1 LSLLTI
7 ATAVAQEAGF
17 PTPGQVVGNSD
28 DTAVLILALANRS
41 GNVLAQKPW
50 ERLQKE
56 YTFNLVASQA
66 SYPLTAITD
75 LGYFQDYTLWDR
87 AQFWELRGSLS
98 AQEWQRYKSGLQS
111 THPWQ
116 RFRVWQNAIY
126 IDPTPSTT
134 DAMVIEY
141 VSKNWI
147 SDSGGAT
154 FRSRFVADNDIT
166 LIPEEALMM
175 DTLWRFLARK
185 GLAYQEERDQAE
197 RYVSSVFA
205 NDAPRVPINMGGD
218 FGPWPPLPSLPRTG
232 FG

>member
-1 LSLLTI
+1 MSLLTI

-56 YTFNLVASQA
+56 HTFSLVASQA
-66 SYPLTAITD
+66 SYAFPTD
-75 LGYFQDYTLWDR
+75 LGFFQDYTLWDR
-87 AQFWELRGSLS
+87 TAFWQLRGSLS
-98 AQEWQRYKSGLQS
+98 AQEWQRYKSGITAS
-111 THPWQ
+111 APRQ

-126 IDPTPSTT
+126 LDPTPTTT
-134 DAMVIEY
+134 DSMVVEY

-154 FRSRFVADNDIT
+154 FRSRFVTDNDLT

-197 RYVSSVFA
+197 RYLASVFA
-205 NDAPRVPINMGGD
+205 NDAPRVPINMGD
-218 FGPWPPLPSLPRTG
+218 DYGPWPPIPSLPNTG
-232 FG
+232 LG